1 MYQIIQNIKTGET
14 TLADVA
20 APQTK
25 PGTVTIHSNA
35 SLISAGTE
43 RMLVEFGRAN
53 WVDKARQQP
62 DKVKEV
68 IGKVR
73 TDGLAATA
81 EAVRSKLDQPL
92 ALGYC
97 NAGVVFEVGEG
108 VREFKP
114 GDRVVSNGPHAE
126 LVNVPVNLCARIPD
140 NVSFEQAAYTVP
152 AAIAL
157 QGIRLAQPTLG
168 EAFVVTG
175 LGLIGQ
181 LAVQLLIA
189 NGCRVLGI
197 DPDPGKRT
205 LAGQFGAET
214 VDPDGGDVLAA
225 AERFSRGRGM
235 DGVIIAAA
243 TRSHEP
249 VSQAA
254 KISRRR
260 GRIVLVGVTGLNLSR
275 ADFYEKELSFQVSC
289 SYGPGRYDPEYE
301 QKGHDYPAGFVR
313 WTEQRNF
320 EAVLDMMASGALDTG
335 PVDHPSLSHR
345 PRGRCLCAAAGRSA
359 VPGHPSWLSGGGRQP
374 LAGRHGPSSWPGRRR
389 ASRCKP
395 RPPRRRWRSS
405 VPATMPG
412 GC

>member
-108 VREFKP
+108 VADFKP

-197 DPDPGKRT
+197 DPDPAQADPG
-205 LAGQFGAET
+205 GA
-214 VDPDGGDVLAA
+214 VRRRDRG
-225 AERFSRGRGM
+225 SRGR
-235 DGVIIAAA
+235 
-243 TRSHEP
+243 R
-249 VSQAA
+249 
-254 KISRRR
+254 
-260 GRIVLVGVTGLNLSR
+260 
-275 ADFYEKELSFQVSC
+275 C
-289 SYGPGRYDPEYE
+289 
-301 QKGHDYPAGFVR
+301 AGC
-313 WTEQRNF
+313 
-320 EAVLDMMASGALDTG
+320 SGAL
-335 PVDHPSLSHR
+335 LAR
-345 PRGRCLCAAAGRSA
+345 AGY
-359 VPGHPSWLSGGGRQP
+359 
-374 LAGRHGPSSWPGRRR
+374 GRRHH
-389 ASRCKP
+389 
-395 RPPRRRWRSS
+395 RRRHPQPR
-405 VPATMPG
+405 AGEPG
-412 GC
+412 GEDQSQAGPDRVGGCDRPEPVAGGFL